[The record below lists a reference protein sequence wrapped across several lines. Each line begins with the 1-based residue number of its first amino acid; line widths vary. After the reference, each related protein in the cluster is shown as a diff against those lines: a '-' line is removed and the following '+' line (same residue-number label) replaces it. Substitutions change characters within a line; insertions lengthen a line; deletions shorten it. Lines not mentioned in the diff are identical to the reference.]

1 MMSISQM
8 LKLIYD
14 FWNLRRCFYK
24 RFTKNR
30 SEDLQRSTTLITM
43 WYVYDMLYLSY
54 IIQYMLVV
62 PFFLLYSTK
71 LFNVSADIIC
81 LMLEAVNEGSGGVVL

>member
-1 MMSISQM
+1 MSISQM

-62 PFFLLYSTK
+62 PFSCSIAQSYLMYQLI
-71 LFNVSADIIC
+71 LFV
-81 LMLEAVNEGSGGVVL
+81 